1 MKILTMLTETATE
14 EVTQAVEESGAV
26 DGSVIAEK
34 AENVVEAVSTGNI
47 NKDVLA
53 DFANAVIG
61 FIPTILVAVV
71 IYIVGRII
79 TSIIVKLI
87 DKAAKKTKVDKT
99 ATDFLTSL
107 FNIILTAIVIVISL
121 SVLGVPMTSIITVI
135 GAASV
140 AIGLALQNSLSN
152 VAGGFII
159 LFTKPF
165 EKGHYISCQG
175 VEGTVSRIGIMTT
188 EIKTLDNKVIYI
200 PNGQLSSSTLV
211 NFSKER
217 IRRVDLKFSVDYST
231 DLKKAQAALKKV
243 IAAHPMVLHN
253 EDEFARVSELAD
265 SGVIFTVRAWTNT
278 ANYWTV
284 YFDLIEG
291 VKDEFD
297 AQGITIP
304 FPQVMLNKRTDKN
317 TTK

>member
-1 MKILTMLTETATE
+1 
-14 EVTQAVEESGAV
+14 
-26 DGSVIAEK
+26 
-34 AENVVEAVSTGNI
+34 
-47 NKDVLA
+47 
-53 DFANAVIG
+53 
-61 FIPTILVAVV
+61 
-71 IYIVGRII
+71 
-79 TSIIVKLI
+79 
-87 DKAAKKTKVDKT
+87 
-99 ATDFLTSL
+99 
-107 FNIILTAIVIVISL
+107 
-121 SVLGVPMTSIITVI
+121 MTSIITVI

-200 PNGQLSSSTLV
+200 PNGQLSSSTV
-211 NFSKER
+211 INYTKENK
-217 IRRVDLKFSVDYST
+217 RRVDLKFSVDYNT

-243 IAAHPMVLHN
+243 MADHPLVLHK
-253 EDEFARVSELAD
+253 EEEFARISELAD
-265 SGVIFTVRAWTNT
+265 SAIIFTLRAWTNT

-291 VKDEFD
+291 VKAEFD
-297 AQGITIP
+297 KQGITIP
-304 FPQVMLNKRTDKN
+304 FPQIVVSKRTD
-317 TTK
+317 TDSAE